1 MAIHRS
7 GWPIPLFLPRLTTAD
22 SKDKII
28 LAGDIGGTKTHLAL
42 YRSTGIGVT
51 LIRDFKYASGEHA
64 SFMDIYKLFME
75 EDTSMQPDAICLG
88 VAGPVLNG
96 KVNFTNLSWE
106 IDSTAIKNETG
117 VKQVSLI
124 NDLEAFAYGLAA
136 LQPDDFI
143 TIHPGKKD
151 STGNMAIIAPGTGL
165 GEAGLYWDGSY
176 FYPFPTEGGHS
187 EFAPRN
193 EEDIELY
200 RFLQKKYGIVSWE
213 RLIAGP
219 GIMDLYYFV
228 RDVLKME
235 EPAWLTDELKT
246 NKDDSAVISEA
257 ALLKKAPVCIKTM
270 ELFTR
275 YLAQESANLVL
286 KMKATGGLFLG
297 GGIPPKIA
305 PLLLKKSFMQHYLEC
320 DRMEALLQSAF
331 ISIIKHDTTALLG
344 TAYYGAYGKA
354 N

>member
-1 MAIHRS
+1 MPIHRED
-7 GWPIPLFLPRLTTAD
+7 WPIPLYLPRLSTPE

-28 LAGDIGGTKTHLAL
+28 LAGDIGGTKTNLAL
-42 YRSTGIGVT
+42 YRSTGISAT
-51 LIRDFKYASGEHA
+51 LIRDERFPSGDYT
-64 SFMDIYKLFME
+64 SFMDIYRKFSATDASLK
-75 EDTSMQPDAICLG
+75 PDAICLG

-96 KVNFTNLSWE
+96 KVTFTNLSWE
-106 IDSTAIKNETG
+106 IDSTALKNETG
-117 VKQVSLI
+117 VNAVTLI

-143 TIHPGKKD
+143 TVHSGKKG
-151 STGNMAIIAPGTGL
+151 STGNMAILAPGTGL
-165 GEAGLYWDGSY
+165 GEAGLFWDGNY
-176 FYPFPTEGGHS
+176 FHPFPTEGGHC

-193 EEDIELY
+193 EEDIEVY

-219 GIMDLYYFV
+219 AIMDLYYFV

-235 EPAWLTDELKT
+235 EPAWLAAELQTTD
-246 NKDDSAVISEA
+246 NDSAVISEA
-257 ALLKKAPVCIKTM
+257 ALLKKAPACVKAM
-270 ELFTR
+270 ELFVR
-275 YLAQESANLVL
+275 YMAQESASLVL

-305 PLLLKKSFMQHYLEC
+305 PLLLDKSFMKHYLEC
-320 DRMEALLQSAF
+320 DRMETLLKSAF
-331 ISIIKHDTTALLG
+331 IAIIKHDTTALLG
-344 TAYYGAYGKA
+344 TAYYGAYGKT